1 MVLRGAAERPGGI
14 LYSFFLTLSWA
25 SVFRGTIVQENILLG
40 RLRQDS
46 KSLEPQSWGEGFE
59 KEEGTLPNP
68 PKGPGHFPCRCPCTA
83 GLKAVWVGEG
93 PDGGPDGQP
102 VPVCFL
108 PSQMQKACRQGAPLS
123 PGLLPGATPYRTC
136 FPALSSSLPRC
147 CGRLW
152 ARWSP
157 DKPATAHP
165 ARPPRSLCQ
174 SPTLLLSQVNS
185 LGPHRGGPAPRV
197 GGTCPL
203 PCCLSTF

>member
-1 MVLRGAAERPGGI
+1 MKRKKVPCPTHPRG
-14 LYSFFLTLSWA
+14 L
-25 SVFRGTIVQENILLG
+25 GTIPAGARVLLG
-40 RLRQDS
+40 SRLS
-46 KSLEPQSWGEGFE
+46 GWG
-59 KEEGTLPNP
+59 
-68 PKGPGHFPCRCPCTA
+68 
-83 GLKAVWVGEG
+83 KAQMEA
-93 PDGGPDGQP
+93 PDGQP

-108 PSQMQKACRQGAPLS
+108 PSQMQKAGRQGAPLS
-123 PGLLPGATPYRTC
+123 PGLLLGATPYRTC

-157 DKPATAHP
+157 DKPAAAHP